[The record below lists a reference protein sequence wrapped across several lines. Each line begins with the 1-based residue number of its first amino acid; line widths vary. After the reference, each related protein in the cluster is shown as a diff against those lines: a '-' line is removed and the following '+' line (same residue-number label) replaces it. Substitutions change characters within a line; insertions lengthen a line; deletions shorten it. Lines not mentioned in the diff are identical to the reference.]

1 MHGTLTPVFA
11 YLLGS
16 IPFGYLIVRWQKG
29 VDVRSTG
36 SGSTGATNV
45 MRNLGIIGF
54 VATFILDVGKGT
66 VAVLLASRLT
76 SGDPRWIALSSV
88 AAILGHCFPVWL
100 KFRGGKGVATGVG
113 VFLALAPLQVALVL
127 LIFAV
132 IVAIWRY
139 ISLGSIVAS
148 AAFPL
153 LVYFMKHPPLPIV
166 LGAAGSALIIIAMH
180 HGNIRRLL
188 RGTENKV
195 GKKKAGDRS
204 QESGVRSP

>member
-1 MHGTLTPVFA
+1 MIAALTPLFA

-54 VATFILDVGKGT
+54 VATFILDVGKG
-66 VAVLLASRLT
+66 VGAVLLASRLT
-76 SGDPRWIALSSV
+76 SGDPRWIAAASV

-113 VFLALAPLQVALVL
+113 VFLALAPVQVALVL
-127 LIFAV
+127 IIFAITV
-132 IVAIWRY
+132 VIWRY
-139 ISLGSIVAS
+139 ISLGSIVATG
-148 AAFPL
+148 AFPFF
-153 LVYFMKHPPLPIV
+153 VYFMKHAPLPIV
-166 LGAAGSALIIIAMH
+166 LGAAGGAAIIIAMH
-180 HGNIRRLL
+180 HANIHRLMQ
-188 RGTENKV
+188 GTEGKV
-195 GKKKAGDRS
+195 GKKKAVGSR
-204 QESGVRSP
+204 Q